1 MGEVTRGG
9 AGWPE
14 EPGGSVARRP
24 DWRDTLR
31 NASDLALVGILT
43 TVAAL
48 AVLTAGAAVA
58 TASAAVHHWTE
69 QDGWPGTRAV
79 VRGFVRGLLPG
90 AVATAIF
97 GAVAALFTV
106 NLLALGRGVVPGGP
120 ALIVVTAVL
129 AGAVT
134 GFAGLTVVQLG
145 RLGGQGWRDAV
156 RQAGR
161 VAVARPVVP
170 LALAGVLALVAVLCG
185 LILPL
190 ITPILAGYTLLALH
204 ATARRIAR
212 DDLAL
217 VVVDES
223 D

>member
-1 MGEVTRGG
+1 MVQGG

-48 AVLTAGAAVA
+48 PVLTAGAAVA
-58 TASAAVHHWTE
+58 TASAAVHHWSE
-69 QDGWPGTRAV
+69 NESWPGIRTV
-79 VRGFVRGLLPG
+79 LRGFVRALLPG
-90 AVATAIF
+90 AVATLIAA
-97 GAVAALFTV
+97 GVAALFTV
-106 NLLALGRGVVPGGP
+106 NLLALSRGVVPGGP
-120 ALIVVTAVL
+120 ALIVVTVLL

-145 RLGGQGWRDAV
+145 RLGGLGWRQAA

-161 VAVARPVVP
+161 TSVARPVIP
-170 LALAGVLALVAVLCG
+170 IALTGVLGLVAVLCG

-204 ATARRIAR
+204 ATVRRIERGPANR
-212 DDLAL
+212 
-217 VVVDES
+217 
-223 D
+223 

>member
-1 MGEVTRGG
+1 MTGVAGRG

-48 AVLTAGAAVA
+48 PVLTAGAAVA
-58 TASAAVHHWTE
+58 TASAAVHHWSE
-69 QDGWPGTRAV
+69 NESWPGFRTV
-79 VRGFVRGLLPG
+79 VRGFVRALLPG
-90 AVATAIF
+90 ALATLIAA
-97 GAVAALFTV
+97 GVAALFTV

-120 ALIVVTAVL
+120 ALIVVTVLL

-145 RLGGQGWRDAV
+145 RQDAQGWREAV

-161 VAVARPVVP
+161 TAVTRPVVP
-170 LALAGVLALVAVLCG
+170 IALTGVLGLVAVLCG

-204 ATARRIAR
+204 ATVRRIER
-212 DDLAL
+212 
-217 VVVDES
+217 S
-223 D
+223 SPNR

>member
-1 MGEVTRGG
+1 
-9 AGWPE
+9 
-14 EPGGSVARRP
+14 VARRP

-48 AVLTAGAAVA
+48 PVLTAVAAVA
-58 TASAAVHHWTE
+58 TASAAVHHWSE
-69 QDGWPGTRAV
+69 QDSWPGFRTLL
-79 VRGFVRGLLPG
+79 RGFVRGLLPG
-90 AVATAIF
+90 AAATVIA
-97 GAVAALFTV
+97 GAAAALFTV

-120 ALIVVTAVL
+120 ALIVITAVL
-129 AGAVT
+129 AGAVA

-145 RLGGQGWRDAV
+145 RLGGAGWRDAV

-161 VAVARPVVP
+161 IAVARPVVP

-185 LILPL
+185 LVLPL

-204 ATARRIAR
+204 ATVRRIER
-212 DDLAL
+212 TG
-217 VVVDES
+217 S
-223 D
+223 TGS